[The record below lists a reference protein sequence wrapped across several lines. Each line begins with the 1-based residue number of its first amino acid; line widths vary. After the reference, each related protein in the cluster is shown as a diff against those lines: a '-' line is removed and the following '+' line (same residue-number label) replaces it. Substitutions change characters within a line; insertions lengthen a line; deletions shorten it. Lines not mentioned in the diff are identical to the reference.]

1 MCYVI
6 KDIYQARHILGGI
19 EMAQIRNVEGGI
31 VLENDDLLLT
41 FPLVNGQIETYRL
54 FGRAAHGQTLVARS
68 DPLAEVVFRG
78 SDGEP
83 TSERVVAAGY
93 QMDQRDDVSILR
105 LDSKSY
111 DSDNGTWSASIEFH
125 MPGDGPR
132 VTVVSR
138 LTASSPRQLLAFRS
152 PFLRTVGGET
162 SERPAAMLPGLD
174 WVVDDER
181 TSATGPAPP
190 PFQDRFA
197 PHPYKIT
204 SPVMAVSRRGFVVGL
219 TWDPLQV
226 WDGAEDAADAHRY
239 PAAAFASPNFIEG
252 VEHSDLLGLF
262 IPSIPKYVNENE
274 LTAARPY
281 QMTPGSEL
289 RIESTIFVLP
299 SGNVLDAVGEHIHA
313 HGLIPPPPKPRDY
326 RKNLE
331 LDIETYLDRA
341 WSERH
346 SAWAR
351 TQGPKRERTFTY
363 NELVALALWRV
374 SLFTKDLEH
383 KRRMR
388 DSVEAAIL
396 SHNGSAGLP
405 MAYFRGGFAEELD
418 LEKGRLDKLETGQLP
433 DGGWPEDS
441 PHETRRRKPAS
452 YGVTAQNAAL
462 LLRSGLLTGDQRH
475 LSAGAKALRLLDHC
489 RRPSGMQADLHEA
502 TPDLYVT
509 AHLMSAY
516 LDQYLVTGTPSRLE
530 KAVYWARAGLPFVY
544 LWHAHDRNLMR
555 YATVPLFGVTIDR
568 KPQFGAAAQWMG
580 LVYANQLLRL
590 GRHDK
595 SMRWRRIA
603 RAITLCAMH
612 MQKTGSDTSSSLIG
626 FYPDSFNIVDGR
638 EYYPLYNNPQHITR
652 NVLHLLGEQI
662 EPNCEAV
669 PWREHRVRIAS
680 MAHLL
685 AIHSSPGQIT
695 ARLAYHPD
703 ETCYITFAEC
713 TEPKRVLFNDRDL
726 ERIED
731 LADAHRAWMYDRGRG
746 LAIVR
751 APFDD
756 REATID
762 LRF

>member
-1 MCYVI
+1 
-6 KDIYQARHILGGI
+6 
-19 EMAQIRNVEGGI
+19 MAQIRNVEGGI

-41 FPLVNGQIETYRL
+41 FPLVNGQIEAYRL
-54 FGRAAHGQTLVARS
+54 FGRGPRGQTLVARA

-78 SDGEP
+78 SDGEQ
-83 TSERVVAAGY
+83 TAEKIVAAGY

-111 DSDNGTWSASIEFH
+111 DADNGNWSASIEFH

-138 LTASSPRQLLAFRS
+138 LTTNRPRQLLAFRS
-152 PFLRTVGGET
+152 PFLRTVGGEA
-162 SERPAAMLPGLD
+162 SERPAALLPGLD

-181 TSATGPAPP
+181 TSAAGPAPP
-190 PFQDRFA
+190 PFQNRFA

-204 SPVMAVSRRGFVVGL
+204 SPVMAVSRRGFVIGL

-226 WDGAEDAADAHRY
+226 WDGEENTADAHRY

-252 VEHSDLLGLF
+252 VDHSDLLGLF
-262 IPSIPKYVNENE
+262 VPSIPKFVNENE
-274 LTAARPY
+274 LTAARPF
-281 QMTPGSEL
+281 QMTPGNEL

-299 SGNVLDAVGEHIHA
+299 SDNVLDAVEEHITA

-346 SAWAR
+346 SAWASA
-351 TQGPKRERTFTY
+351 QGPGRSKTFTY
-363 NELVALALWRV
+363 SELIGLALWRI
-374 SLFTKDLEH
+374 SLFTKDPEH

-396 SHNGSAGLP
+396 AHNGSAGLP

-418 LEKGRLDKLETGQLP
+418 LEKGRLDKLETSQLS

-441 PHETRRRKPAS
+441 PDEPRKPKASS
-452 YGVTAQNAAL
+452 YGVTAQNAAR
-462 LLRSGLLTGDQRH
+462 LLRSGLLTGDRRH
-475 LSAGAKALRLLDHC
+475 LSAGAKALRLLNHC
-489 RRPSGMQADLHEA
+489 RRPSGMQADLHET

-509 AHLMSAY
+509 AHLISAY
-516 LDQYLVTGTPSRLE
+516 LDQYLITGTPSRLE
-530 KAVYWARAGLPFVY
+530 KAVYWAWAGLPFVY
-544 LWHAHDRNLMR
+544 LWHAHNRDLMR

-568 KPQFGAAAQWMG
+568 KPQFGTAAQWMG
-580 LVYANQLLRL
+580 LIYANQLLRL
-590 GRHDK
+590 SRHDK
-595 SMRWRRIA
+595 SMQWHRIA
-603 RAITLCAMH
+603 RAITLCSMH
-612 MQKTGSDTSSSLIG
+612 MQKTGPGTSPSLIG

-652 NVLHLLGEQI
+652 NILHLLGEHV

-669 PWREHRVRIAS
+669 PWRERRVRIAS
-680 MAHLL
+680 MAHMM
-685 AIHSSPGQIT
+685 AIRSSPGQIT

-713 TEPKRVLFNDRDL
+713 AEPTRVLLNDRDL
-726 ERIED
+726 EKIEN
-731 LADAHRAWMYDRGRG
+731 LADTRRGWTYDRGRE

-751 APFDD
+751 APFADQ
-756 REATID
+756 EATID